1 MSFGN
6 ALLYS
11 LVGILTVF
19 FALIL
24 LMCIIKIMTAAGD
37 RAEQNAAAK
46 AEAKAGKAAGKAGT
60 EAAGVA
66 SAASSGAASQSG
78 TASAVGAAPAG
89 PLAPGSAGEVKLYDT
104 PPAVA
109 AMLMAIVADE
119 LKTPLNE
126 LRFISIREIRE
137 EES

>member
-19 FALIL
+19 FVVAVLIF
-24 LMCIIKIMTAAGD
+24 TFHSASQSGTAGAAG
-37 RAEQNAAAK
+37 
-46 AEAKAGKAAGKAGT
+46 AAG
-60 EAAGVA
+60 
-66 SAASSGAASQSG
+66 SGAASQSG
-78 TASAVGAAPAG
+78 AAGAAAPAG